1 MEASNSEEPFN
12 NVEEELKKSHFS
24 VYNQAQNSSKIGPK
38 YYARKEH
45 TREVKKQVVARDL
58 KHGRTLKQT

>member
-1 MEASNSEEPFN
+1 MEASNSEEPFK
-12 NVEEELKKSHFS
+12 NVEEGLKIRQLT
-24 VYNQAQNSSKIGPK
+24 VYRKAQNSLQIGLK
-38 YYARKEH
+38 YYARKRH